1 MELGLFSLLPQR
13 DISVGAGQ
21 VYADTIDMV
30 RMAED
35 IGFDVAWLAEH
46 HFGNYSMCP
55 SPLVLASHLAGI
67 TSRIHIGPAVL
78 VLPLYHPMRVLGE
91 LGMVDQ
97 LSGGRLIVGFGSG
110 YQDFEFT
117 RFGVPLEENWAV
129 THEIMDILEMAFDH
143 GEVEYQGQYFQI
155 PETHVAVP
163 MVQASPRVIIA
174 GNQAEYLY
182 RAARRGYQPI
192 ITVGPQPVE
201 AQLAVR
207 AHVAKHYAQ
216 EGISDENLP
225 LAISRMIYVTDNQ
238 DEARDAA
245 ERILYTA
252 RLVMSFRGRYE
263 QLEGIEVQPIPFAEE
278 PTLDQI
284 IANMPIGSPERVAE
298 QIVTEIKANRPAH
311 YAVFAQYGGLSG
323 ERARRSLERFGA
335 EVVPL
340 IDKELGGIKAFGPKS
355 RPLAA

>member
-13 DISVGAGQ
+13 DISIGAKQ
-21 VYADTIDMV
+21 VYDDTISMV
-30 RMAED
+30 QLAEE
-35 IGFDVAWLAEH
+35 IGMDVAWIAEH

-55 SPLVLASHLAGI
+55 SPLVLASHLAGV
-67 TSRIHIGPAVL
+67 TSTIKIGPAVL

-110 YQDFEFT
+110 YQAFEFA
-117 RFGVPLEENWAV
+117 RFGVDLEENWAV
-129 THEIMDILEMAFDH
+129 THEAMDILEMGFDH
-143 GEVEYQGQYFQI
+143 GRVEYQGKYFKV

-163 MVQASPRVIIA
+163 MVQSSPRVIIA
-174 GNQAEYLY
+174 GNQPEYLA
-182 RAARRGYQPI
+182 RAARRFYQPI
-192 ITVGPQPVE
+192 ITVGPQAVE

-207 AHVAKHYAQ
+207 AHVAKHYAM
-216 EGISDENLP
+216 EGIADDDLP
-225 LAISRMIYVTDNQ
+225 LAISRMIYVTDSM
-238 DEARDAA
+238 DDARDAA
-245 ERILYTA
+245 ERVLYTA

-263 QLEGIEVQPIPFAEE
+263 QLEGIEVQPIPFDNE

-298 QIVTEIKANRPAH
+298 QIVTEVRANRPAH

-323 ERARRSLERFGA
+323 ARARRSLGRFGA

-340 IDKELGGIKAFGPKS
+340 IDKELGGLDTFGP
-355 RPLAA
+355 RLTPLAA